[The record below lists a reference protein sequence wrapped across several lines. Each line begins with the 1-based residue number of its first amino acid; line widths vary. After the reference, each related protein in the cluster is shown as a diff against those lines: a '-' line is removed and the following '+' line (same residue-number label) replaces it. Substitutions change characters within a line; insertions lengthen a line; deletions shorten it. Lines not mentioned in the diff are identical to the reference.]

1 MGPVVLNIPKRK
13 LLVTGASCSKE
24 EELRPLQLDEDEIKS
39 VHDFKYLG
47 SVVDSR
53 GDIMK
58 GSVVD
63 SRGTL

>member
-39 VHDFKYLG
+39 VHDFSTWG
-47 SVVDSR
+47 Q
-53 GDIMK
+53 
-58 GSVVD
+58 
-63 SRGTL
+63 